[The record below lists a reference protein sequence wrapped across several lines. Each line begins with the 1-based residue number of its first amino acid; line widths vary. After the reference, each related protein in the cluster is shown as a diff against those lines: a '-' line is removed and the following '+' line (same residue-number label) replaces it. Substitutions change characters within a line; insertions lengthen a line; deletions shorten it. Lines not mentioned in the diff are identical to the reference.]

1 MTEAELL
8 TKVKSGLGITGSYQD
23 ETLKI
28 YVNEVKAFMVSA
40 GVGQEIVDGDAS
52 VGVIVRGVADMWNL
66 DNGTSSFRTVGFST
80 YFTQRVVQLVAATTK
95 AAAEA
100 EVV

>member
-8 TKVKSGLGITGSYQD
+8 KKVKSGLGITGSYQD

-28 YVNEVKAFMVSA
+28 YVNEVKAFMMSA
-40 GVGQEIVDGDAS
+40 GVSKEIADSDAS
-52 VGVIVRGVADMWNL
+52 VGVIVRGAADLWNL
-66 DNGTSSFRTVGFST
+66 DNGTASFRTVGFST
-80 YFTQRVVQLVAATTK
+80 YFNQRVIQLVAATTK
-95 AAAEA
+95 AASDA